1 MSRVFTVAAAQYPI
15 DRLGSWQAYKSK
27 LVRWV
32 ESAAR
37 EGAQLLVFPEYGGME
52 LASLFGPEVERDL
65 RRQLGAVAG
74 LEADVAG
81 LHADLARRAGV
92 YILAAS
98 APALAADGGYRN
110 RARLASPEGGPAGAQ
125 DKVVMTRFE
134 RERWGVS
141 GGSELRVFPTA
152 LGRIGVAIC
161 YDVEFPLLVR
171 RLVEAGAE
179 LILAPSCTDTI
190 RGYHRVRVGA
200 QARALEN
207 QCLVVHSPTVGEAAW
222 SPSVDVSVGAAG
234 VYGPPDT
241 GFPEDGVLAR
251 GRMNEAMW
259 LFAELDLDRTEEVR
273 ARGQVLNHRDWPE
286 QEAATVG
293 AVPVGLPPFGE
304 PLPVLN

>member
-65 RRQLGAVAG
+65 GRQLEVVAG
-74 LEADVAG
+74 LEAEMAG
-81 LHADLARRAGV
+81 LHRDLARRHGV
-92 YILAAS
+92 YLLAGS
-98 APALAADGGYRN
+98 QPARVGEGSYHN
-110 RARLASPEGGPAGAQ
+110 RARLASPDGREGHQ

-141 GGSELRVFPTA
+141 GGTELRVFATT
-152 LGRIGVAIC
+152 LGRIGIAIC

-179 LILAPSCTDTI
+179 LILAPSCTDTL

-207 QCLVVHSPTVGEAAW
+207 QCVVVQSPTVGNAPW
-222 SPSVDVSVGAAG
+222 SPAVDVNVGAAG
-234 VYGPPDT
+234 VYGPPDH

-251 GRMNEAMW
+251 GRLDQAMW
-259 LFAELDLDRTEEVR
+259 LFAEVDLERAAEVR
-273 ARGQVLNHRDWPE
+273 AYGQVLNHRDWPE
-286 QEAATVG
+286 QTAG
-293 AVPVGLPPFGE
+293 AVLPTVT
-304 PLPVLN
+304 LA

>member
-65 RRQLGAVAG
+65 GRQLEVVAG

-81 LHADLARRAGV
+81 LHRDLARRHGV
-92 YILAAS
+92 YLLAGS
-98 APALAADGGYRN
+98 QPARAGEGSYRN
-110 RARLASPEGGPAGAQ
+110 RARLASPDGREGHQ
-125 DKVVMTRFE
+125 DKLVMTRFE

-141 GGSELRVFPTA
+141 GGTELRVFATT

-179 LILAPSCTDTI
+179 LILAPSCTDTL

-207 QCLVVHSPTVGEAAW
+207 QCVVVQSPTVGNAPW
-222 SPSVDVSVGAAG
+222 SPAVDVNVGAAG
-234 VYGPPDT
+234 VYGPPDH

-251 GRMNEAMW
+251 GRLDQAMW
-259 LFAELDLDRTEEVR
+259 LFAEVDLERAAEVR
-273 ARGQVLNHRDWPE
+273 AYGQVLNHRDWPE
-286 QEAATVG
+286 QTAGSLAPTVTLG
-293 AVPVGLPPFGE
+293 
-304 PLPVLN
+304 

>member
-1 MSRVFTVAAAQYPI
+1 MSRVFTLAAAQYPI
-15 DRLGSWQAYKSK
+15 DRLGSWQAYKAK

-65 RRQLGAVAG
+65 GRQLESVAG
-74 LEADVAG
+74 LEAEVAG
-81 LHADLARRAGV
+81 LHRDLARRHGV
-92 YILAAS
+92 YLLAGS
-98 APALAADGGYRN
+98 QPARAGDGRFHN
-110 RARLASPEGGPAGAQ
+110 RARLASPEGREGHQ

-141 GGSELRVFPTA
+141 GGTELRVFATT
-152 LGRIGVAIC
+152 LGRVGVAIC

-179 LILAPSCTDTI
+179 LILAPSCTDTL

-207 QCLVVHSPTVGEAAW
+207 QCVVVQSPTVGNAPW
-222 SPSVDVSVGAAG
+222 SPAVDVNVGAAG
-234 VYGPPDT
+234 VYGPPDH
-241 GFPEDGVLAR
+241 GFPDDGVIAR
-251 GRMNEAMW
+251 GRMDQAMW
-259 LFAELDLDRTEEVR
+259 LFAEVDLERAAEVR
-273 ARGQVLNHRDWPE
+273 ERGQVLNHRDWPE
-286 QEAATVG
+286 QEAAGVT
-293 AVPVGLPPFGE
+293 
-304 PLPVLN
+304 LPVVALA

>member
-15 DRLGSWQAYKSK
+15 DRLSSWQAYKSK

-65 RRQLGAVAG
+65 GRQLEVVAG
-74 LEADVAG
+74 LEAEVAG
-81 LHADLARRAGV
+81 LHRDLARRHGV
-92 YILAAS
+92 YLLAGS
-98 APALAADGGYRN
+98 QPARVGEGSYHN
-110 RARLASPEGGPAGAQ
+110 RARLASPDGREGHQ

-141 GGSELRVFPTA
+141 GGTELRVFATT

-179 LILAPSCTDTI
+179 LILAPSCTDTL

-207 QCLVVHSPTVGEAAW
+207 QCVVVQAPTVGNAPW
-222 SPSVDVSVGAAG
+222 SPAVDVNVGAAG
-234 VYGPPDT
+234 VYGPPDH

-251 GRMNEAMW
+251 GRLDQAMW
-259 LFAELDLDRTEEVR
+259 LFAEVDLERAAEVR
-273 ARGQVLNHRDWPE
+273 AYGQVLNHRDWPE
-286 QEAATVG
+286 QTTG
-293 AVPVGLPPFGE
+293 AVLPTVT
-304 PLPVLN
+304 LA

>member
-1 MSRVFTVAAAQYPI
+1 MSRVFTLAAAQYPI
-15 DRLGSWQAYKSK
+15 DRLTSWQAYKAK

-32 ESAAR
+32 EGAAR

-65 RRQLGAVAG
+65 GRQLEAVAG
-74 LEADVAG
+74 MELEVAG
-81 LHADLARRAGV
+81 LHQDLARRHGV
-92 YILAAS
+92 YLLAGS
-98 APALAADGGYRN
+98 QPARVGEGGYRN
-110 RARLASPEGGPAGAQ
+110 RARLASPDGRDGHQ

-141 GGSELRVFPTA
+141 GGAELRVFATS

-179 LILAPSCTDTI
+179 LILAPSCTDTV
-190 RGYHRVRVGA
+190 RGYHRVRLSA

-207 QCLVVHSPTVGEAAW
+207 QCVVVQAPLVGNAPW
-222 SPSVDVSVGAAG
+222 SPAVDVNVGAAG
-234 VYGPPDT
+234 VYGPPDH

-251 GRMNEAMW
+251 GRMDQAMW
-259 LFAELDLDRTEEVR
+259 LFAEVDLERAAEVR
-273 ARGQVLNHRDWPE
+273 AHGQVLNHRDWPE
-286 QEAATVG
+286 QATGTV
-293 AVPVGLPPFGE
+293 LPTVT
-304 PLPVLN
+304 LT